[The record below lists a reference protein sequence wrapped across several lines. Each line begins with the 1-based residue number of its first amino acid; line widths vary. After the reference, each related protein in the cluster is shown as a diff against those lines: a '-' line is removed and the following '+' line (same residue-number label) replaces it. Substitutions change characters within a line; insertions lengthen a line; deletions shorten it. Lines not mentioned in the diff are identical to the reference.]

1 MAGPY
6 RAIFFDLDGTLID
19 ENAGVGEARAAVAAA
34 LRARGHAVDDAA
46 YSAASDAVIRDLL
59 AANGGEWP
67 FVWSR
72 EAVIADTL
80 SRLGAPTAA
89 AGEMAE
95 VYLRTRLG
103 HVRLLDGAEAALDW
117 ARAGHRVG
125 LITNG
130 PGAEQRE
137 KLRRAGLTASFES
150 LTISGEAGA
159 SKPDGAIFARA
170 LASLGVEA
178 SEAVHVGNSL
188 AADVAG
194 ARAAGLDA
202 VWLRAPDADGPA
214 SADTHD
220 CRIIASMREL
230 PAALPSDETVDETP
244 DGAAAAGGKGRSRWP
259 A

>member
-1 MAGPY
+1 MAGRY

-19 ENAGVGEARAAVAAA
+19 EEAGVREARAAVAAA
-34 LRARGHAVDDAA
+34 LRARGHAVADAA

-80 SRLGAPTAA
+80 SRLGAPAAA
-89 AGEMAE
+89 AGEMAA
-95 VYLRTRLG
+95 VYLRTRLA
-103 HVRLLDGAEAALDW
+103 HVRRLDGAEAAVAW

-130 PGAEQRE
+130 PGPEQRE
-137 KLRRAGLTASFES
+137 KLRRAGLSASFES

-170 LASLGVEA
+170 LASLEVEA
-178 SEAVHVGNSL
+178 GEAVHVGNSL

-202 VWLRAPDADGPA
+202 VWLRAPGAEGPA
-214 SADTHD
+214 NGDAHG
-220 CRIIASMREL
+220 CRIITSMREL
-230 PAALPSDETVDETP
+230 PAALSSDEISDETP
-244 DGAAAAGGKGRSRWP
+244 DRAAAGGGKGRSRWP

>member
-19 ENAGVGEARAAVAAA
+19 EQAGVAEARAAVAAA
-34 LRARGHAVDDAA
+34 MRARGHAVDDAA

-72 EAVIADTL
+72 EAVIGDTL
-80 SRLGAPTAA
+80 ARLGLPAA
-89 AGEMAE
+89 AADEMAA

-103 HVRLLDGAEAALDW
+103 HVRLLDGAVAAVDW
-117 ARAGHRVG
+117 ARSGHRVG

-130 PGAEQRE
+130 PGPEQRE

-159 SKPDGAIFARA
+159 AKPDGAIFAQA

-178 SEAVHVGNSL
+178 GEAVHVGNSL
-188 AADVAG
+188 AADIVG
-194 ARAAGLDA
+194 AREAGLDA
-202 VWLRAPDADGPA
+202 VWLRAPGAAGSAGADAP
-214 SADTHD
+214 D
-220 CRIIASMREL
+220 CRIITSMTEL
-230 PAALPSDETVDETP
+230 PAALSP
-244 DGAAAAGGKGRSRWP
+244 DAAAAGGGKGRSRWP

>member
-1 MAGPY
+1 MTCRY

-19 ENAGVGEARAAVAAA
+19 ENAGVGQARAAAAA
-34 LRARGHAVDDAA
+34 VLRARGHAVGDAA

-80 SRLGAPTAA
+80 ARLGLPTGD
-89 AGEMAE
+89 AGELAAL
-95 VYLRTRLG
+95 YLRTRLD
-103 HVRLLDGAEAALDW
+103 HVRVLDGAEVAVAW

-150 LTISGEAGA
+150 LTISGEAGI
-159 SKPDGAIFARA
+159 SKPDREIFDRA

-178 SEAVHVGNSL
+178 GEAVHVGNSFP
-188 AADVAG
+188 ADIAG
-194 ARAAGLDA
+194 ARGAGLDA
-202 VWLRAPDADGPA
+202 VWLRAPDASAPAGADGGGGA
-214 SADTHD
+214 V
-220 CRIIASMREL
+220 IASMREL
-230 PAALPSDETVDETP
+230 PAALSAEVTMSGATVSP
-244 DGAAAAGGKGRSRWP
+244 ARQGR

>member
-1 MAGPY
+1 MAGRY

-19 ENAGVGEARAAVAAA
+19 ENAGVGEARAAVAAS

-46 YSAASDAVIRDLL
+46 YMAASDVVIRDLL

-67 FVWSR
+67 FIWSR

-80 SRLGAPTAA
+80 ARLGAPTAI

-95 VYLRTRLG
+95 VYLRTRLS
-103 HVRLLDGAEAALDW
+103 HVRLLDGAEEALDW
-117 ARAGHRVG
+117 ARTGHRVG

-130 PGAEQRE
+130 PGPEQRE

-150 LTISGEAGA
+150 LTISGEAGV

-170 LASLGVEA
+170 LASLDVEA
-178 SEAVHVGNSL
+178 GEAVHVGNSL

-202 VWLRAPDADGPA
+202 VWLRAPGADGAADADA
-214 SADTHD
+214 HD
-220 CRIIASMREL
+220 CRIITSMREL
-230 PAALPSDETVDETP
+230 PAALSSDETP
-244 DGAAAAGGKGRSRWP
+244 DAATAGGGKGRSRWP